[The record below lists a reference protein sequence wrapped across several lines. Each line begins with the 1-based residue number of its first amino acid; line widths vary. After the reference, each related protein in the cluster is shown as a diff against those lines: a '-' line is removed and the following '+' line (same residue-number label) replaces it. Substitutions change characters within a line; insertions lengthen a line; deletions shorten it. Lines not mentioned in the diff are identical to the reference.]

1 MRGFVELNIQS
12 FNMELD
18 SRQTIIVAVLVLF
31 LGKYLNNKFNF
42 LRKYNIPEPVTGGL
56 VASLF
61 FGLLFLLFNL
71 DIKFA
76 THYRDILLIVFFT
89 SLGLSTKIQS
99 IVKGG
104 KVLLILTVF
113 AIAYIFF
120 QNYMGILMAKLF
132 NFNPVLGVLV
142 GSVPLQGGH
151 GNVVSFV
158 PVINEQFTIDNTME
172 IGMIMA
178 TFGLIVGGVL
188 GGPVAKY
195 LIKKYNLKPEKETAD
210 SKIAIGSKHGENLTI
225 DYNSILKVIIMI
237 FLSVGVGIYLNKIL
251 GYVNFTLPL
260 FATCMLGGV
269 ILAWF
274 VPLIIPKF
282 DCAAKS
288 PTLAITSDLSLGL
301 FLAMAMMALKFWEIG
316 EESLFILGTILLQ
329 TIAILLFTVFVIFRV
344 LGKNYAAAVISAG
357 YIGSAMG
364 ATPTAMANMVAVTK
378 EHGSSAI
385 AFAVI
390 PIMGAFI
397 IQVSNAFVINIILM
411 FFK

>member
-1 MRGFVELNIQS
+1 
-12 FNMELD
+12 MELD

-31 LGKYLNNKFNF
+31 LGKYLNNKFDI

-56 VASLF
+56 IASLF
-61 FGLLFLLFNL
+61 FGLLFLLFDL

-104 KVLLILTVF
+104 KILLILTVF
-113 AIAYIFF
+113 AIGYIFL
-120 QNYMGILMAKLF
+120 QNYMGILLTKLF
-132 NFNPVLGVLV
+132 NYNPAMGLLA
-142 GSVPLQGGH
+142 GSIPLQGGH

-158 PVINEQFTIDNTME
+158 PVIDEQFSISNGME

-178 TFGLIVGGVL
+178 TFGLIAGGIL

-195 LIKKYNLKPEKETAD
+195 LIKKYNLKPDTETDD
-210 SKIAIGSKHGENLTI
+210 SEISIGRKHGKNLTI

-237 FLSVGVGIYLNKIL
+237 FLSVGGGIYLHEFLDYI
-251 GYVNFTLPL
+251 NFTLPL

-269 ILAWF
+269 ILAWI

-301 FLAMAMMALKFWEIG
+301 FLAMAMMSLKFWEIG
-316 EESLFILGTILLQ
+316 EESLFIIVSILLQ

-344 LGKNYAAAVISAG
+344 LGKSYASAVISAG

-364 ATPTAMANMVAVTK
+364 ATPTAMANMAAVTK
-378 EHGSSAI
+378 EHGPSAI

-411 FFK
+411 IMG

>member
-1 MRGFVELNIQS
+1 
-12 FNMELD
+12 MELD
-18 SRQTIIVAVLVLF
+18 SRQTIIVAILVLF
-31 LGKYLNNKFNF
+31 LGKYLNKKFNV

-61 FGLLFLLFNL
+61 FGLLFLLFNF
-71 DIKFA
+71 DIKFS

-89 SLGLSTKIQS
+89 SLGLSTEVKS
-99 IVKGG
+99 IIKGG

-113 AIAYIFF
+113 AIGYIFF
-120 QNYMGILMAKLF
+120 QNYLGILMAKLF
-132 NFNPVLGVLV
+132 DFDPALGILA
-142 GSVPLQGGH
+142 GSIPLQGGH

-158 PVINEQFTIDNTME
+158 PVINERFNIPSTME

-178 TFGLIVGGVL
+178 TFGLIAGGVL

-195 LIKKYNLKPEKETAD
+195 LIKKYKLKPETKTDD
-210 SKIAIGSKHGENLTI
+210 SKITIGREHGKNLTI
-225 DYNSILKVIIMI
+225 DYNSILKVILML
-237 FLSVGVGIYLNKIL
+237 FLSIGGGIYLHEFL
-251 GYVNFTLPL
+251 DYVNFTLPM
-260 FATCMLGGV
+260 FATCMLSGV
-269 ILAWF
+269 ILAWI
-274 VPLIIPKF
+274 VPFIIPKLN
-282 DCAAKS
+282 CAAKS

-316 EESLFILGTILLQ
+316 EESLFIIASILLQ

-344 LGKNYAAAVISAG
+344 LGKNYASAVISAG

-364 ATPTAMANMVAVTK
+364 ATPTAMANMAAVTK
-378 EHGSSAI
+378 EHGPSPVAL
-385 AFAVI
+385 AVI

-411 FFK
+411 LMG

>member
-1 MRGFVELNIQS
+1 
-12 FNMELD
+12 MELD

-31 LGKYLNNKFNF
+31 LGKYLNNKFNI

-61 FGLLFLLFNL
+61 FGLLFLLFNF

-89 SLGLSTKIQS
+89 SLGLSTEIKS
-99 IVKGG
+99 IAKGG

-113 AIAYIFF
+113 AIAYIFL
-120 QNYMGILMAKLF
+120 QNYMGILMAELF
-132 NFNPVLGVLV
+132 NFNPALGLLA

-158 PVINEQFTIDNTME
+158 PIINEKFDIPSAME

-178 TFGLIVGGVL
+178 TFGLIAGGVL

-195 LIKKYNLKPEKETAD
+195 LIKKYKLKPEMETDD
-210 SKIAIGSKHGENLTI
+210 SNITIGREHGKNLYI
-225 DYNSILKVIIMI
+225 DYNSILKVIFML
-237 FLSVGVGIYLNKIL
+237 FLSIGGGIYLHEFL
-251 GYVNFTLPL
+251 DYVNFTLPL
-260 FATCMLGGV
+260 FASCMFSGV
-269 ILAWF
+269 ILAWI
-274 VPLIIPKF
+274 VPLIIPKLK
-282 DCAAKS
+282 CAAKS

-316 EESLFILGTILLQ
+316 EESMFIIASILLQ
-329 TIAILLFTVFVIFRV
+329 TIAILLFTVFVIFRI
-344 LGKNYAAAVISAG
+344 LGKNYASAVISAG

-364 ATPTAMANMVAVTK
+364 ATPTAMANMAAVTK
-378 EHGSSAI
+378 EHGPSAI

-397 IQVSNAFVINIILM
+397 IQVSNAFVINIILVLM
-411 FFK
+411 G

>member
-1 MRGFVELNIQS
+1 
-12 FNMELD
+12 MELD

-31 LGKYLNNKFNF
+31 LGKYLNNKFTI

-56 VASLF
+56 IASLL
-61 FGLLFLLFNL
+61 FGILFLLFNL
-71 DIKFA
+71 DIHFS

-89 SLGLSTKIQS
+89 SLGLSTKIKS

-104 KVLLILTVF
+104 KVLLILTFF
-113 AIAYIFF
+113 AIAYIFL
-120 QNYMGILMAKLF
+120 QNYMGIVLAKLF
-132 NFNPVLGVLV
+132 NFNPAFGILA
-142 GSVPLQGGH
+142 GSIPLQGGH

-158 PVINEQFTIDNTME
+158 PVIGERFGISNGME

-178 TFGLIVGGVL
+178 TFGLIAGGIL

-195 LIKKYNLKPEKETAD
+195 LIKKHNLKPDTETED
-210 SKIAIGSKHGENLTI
+210 SKITIGSKHGKNLTI
-225 DYNSILKVIIMI
+225 DYNSILKVIIMLFI
-237 FLSVGVGIYLNKIL
+237 SVGIGIYLHDFLDYI
-251 GYVNFTLPL
+251 NFTLPM

-269 ILAWF
+269 LMAWI

-282 DCAAKS
+282 KCEAKS

-301 FLAMAMMALKFWEIG
+301 FLAMAMMGLKFWEIG
-316 EESLFILGTILLQ
+316 EESLFIIVSILLQ

-344 LGKNYAAAVISAG
+344 LGKNYASAVISAG

-364 ATPTAMANMVAVTK
+364 ATPTAMANMAAVTK
-378 EHGSSAI
+378 EHGPSAV

-397 IQVSNAFVINIILM
+397 IQVSNAFVVNIIMMLLQ
-411 FFK
+411 